1 MKSLLSKF
9 LVVLCAMT
17 LTGCVTFRNG
27 ADPLVVR
34 AEMLSEKSYEAMT
47 SFVSWEFRH
56 RQALPPD
63 VKAAADL
70 VRELGPR
77 YLSNVRT
84 ATKIY
89 KGEKSKPN
97 ADKLEAAINTLNQLL
112 DEARKYYL
120 Q

>member
-1 MKSLLSKF
+1 MKLLSKF
-9 LVVLCAMT
+9 FVVLCAVSMI
-17 LTGCVTFRNG
+17 GCVTVKEG
-27 ADPLVVR
+27 SDPLVVR
-34 AEMLSEKSYEAMT
+34 AEQIAESSLTAMD
-47 SFVSWEFRH
+47 SFVSWEFRN
-56 RQALPPD
+56 RQVLAPD

-70 VRELGPR
+70 VRELGPL

-97 ADKLEAAINTLNQLL
+97 ADQLQAAINTLNELL
-112 DEARKYYL
+112 NEARKYYL